1 MKKILTGV
9 LAFSLL
15 SIAFTAFSQL
25 VPIDKP
31 IVETPTCF
39 PACSAGETCLGGKCV
54 SLVVSKCKFPKV
66 WDEEQGKCVDSSDEH
81 GCGAFQV
88 WDEEQEKCVV
98 QVNENHFCKHGVWDA
113 QQGKCVDNEPEP
125 AEPEYDEVV
134 NVPSLE
140 NFTLE
145 EGNMSEN
152 DIYLVFAPKGNL
164 DFRLNVY
171 LHNEA
176 GRDILDGWCTGD
188 ETLCKAVGNGRAC
201 PTLSI
206 PGPSMS
212 ETVAPISNFSNRH
225 TGENTWCYEGGSKT
239 LKEAKVVEKV
249 EKIEMV
255 EKIKKVN

>member
-1 MKKILTGV
+1 MKKILMGI
-9 LAFSLL
+9 LALSLL
-15 SIAFTAFSQL
+15 GIAFVAFAQK
-25 VPIDKP
+25 VGRC
-31 IVETPTCF
+31 EQ
-39 PACSAGETCLGGKCV
+39 AGYTWSV
-54 SLVVSKCKFPKV
+54 
-66 WDEEQGKCVDSSDEH
+66 EQGKCVIIDKEH
-81 GCGAFQV
+81 GCLGYEVWSEGQGRCVIPTRCKSPNVWNNYQGRCVTPAKCQAPQV
-88 WDEEQEKCVV
+88 WSDEQGQCV
-98 QVNENHFCKHGVWDA
+98 NPA
-113 QQGKCVDNEPEP
+113 EPE
-125 AEPEYDEVV
+125 EPEYDELV

-140 NFTLE
+140 HFTLE
-145 EGNMSEN
+145 EGDITDD

-225 TGENTWCYEGGSKT
+225 TGENTWCYEGGSKS
-239 LKEAKVVEKV
+239 LKEAKVAEKV

-255 EKIKKVN
+255 EKVKKLN

>member
-15 SIAFTAFSQL
+15 GIAFTAFSQL

-66 WDEEQGKCVDSSDEH
+66 WDEEQGKCVNST
-81 GCGAFQV
+81 
-88 WDEEQEKCVV
+88 EE
-98 QVNENHFCKHGVWDA
+98 HFCKHGVWDA

-140 NFTLE
+140 HFTLE
-145 EGNMSEN
+145 EGDITDD

-225 TGENTWCYEGGSKT
+225 TGENTWCYEGGSKS
-239 LKEAKVVEKV
+239 LKEAKVAEKV
-249 EKIEMV
+249 EKVEMV